1 MGLGSGSTR
10 AAQVQL
16 PMIPQVADWI
26 RAFPGT
32 LSLGQGV
39 AGYPPPAEALA
50 AVERLRG
57 EPLLHRY
64 QSVLGI
70 PELLAALEAKLAR
83 VNGIALGAD
92 SGRALMVTAGANA
105 GFLQMILAIADPGDE
120 VILTLPYYFN
130 QEMALGLA
138 NVRAVLVPGD
148 SRNFPDLDALA
159 RAITP
164 RTRAIVTVSP
174 NNPTGAVYPVE
185 ILRGIQELCRRHGL
199 YHLSD
204 ETYEAFTYDGAA
216 HVSPGSF
223 PDSAGQTISL
233 FSFSKAYG
241 FASWRV
247 GYAVFPASLLESLRK
262 IQDTNL
268 ICPPVVSQLGALGC
282 LQAGDAW
289 VAARV
294 AELAEVRR
302 RVLEELRPLEE
313 FVEIAPA
320 LGAFYAMLRVRPGV
334 GVPDSLTL
342 THALIARHRVA
353 VIPGVAFGV
362 GQECRLRVAYGALTA
377 DTAAEGVGRLV
388 AGLRE
393 ILRS

>member
-16 PMIPQVADWI
+16 PIIPQVADWI
-26 RAFPGT
+26 RACPGT

-39 AGYPPPAEALA
+39 AGYPPPAEAWIET
-50 AVERLRG
+50 ERLRR

-64 QSVLGI
+64 QAVQGI
-70 PELLAALEAKLAR
+70 PELLAALEAKLKR
-83 VNGIALGAD
+83 FNGITLGAD
-92 SGRALMVTAGANA
+92 SGRACMVTAGANA

-148 SRNFPDLDALA
+148 SHHRPDVEALA

-185 ILRGIQELCRRHGL
+185 ILRTIQELCRRHRL
-199 YHLSD
+199 YHISD
-204 ETYEAFTYDGAA
+204 ETYEAFTYDGAT

-223 PDSAGQTISL
+223 PNSAGHTISL

-247 GYAVFPASLLESLRK
+247 GYAVFPAALVESLRK

-268 ICPPVVSQLGALGC
+268 ICPPVISQFGALGC

-294 AELAEVRR
+294 AELGEVRR
-302 RVLEELRPLEE
+302 RVLGELRPLEE
-313 FVEIAPA
+313 LVEVAPA
-320 LGAFYAMLRVRPGV
+320 QGAFYVMLRVRPGV
-334 GVPDSLTL
+334 AAPDSLAL

-353 VIPGVAFGV
+353 VIPGVAFGL
-362 GQECRLRVAYGALTA
+362 GEDCRLRVAYGALSA
-377 DTAAEGVGRLV
+377 DTAAEGVGRLA